1 MKSRIGTRDHL
12 VAAMCAQS
20 AVGRRERRQRC
31 KVPTMQTSNALNPQ
45 SPQAR
50 AIYDLAIPST
60 IIFALIFVIVT
71 GAIIY
76 AIFRF
81 RGRAGE
87 VDPKQIP
94 GNRSVEI
101 AWTIIPFLIV
111 ILLLAMTISAMNR
124 ADPPPAPSP
133 DLVVTGHQFWWQA
146 DYPRS
151 GVITANEIHIPTG
164 KPLSVRLE
172 SKDVLHEFWVPEL
185 TRKMSNVPG
194 QPNHIWLQA
203 DKPGTYIGQC
213 SEFCGTQHAWMRIL
227 VVADEPSKFEEWQ
240 RAQLQPGQAPTSDA
254 TAKGLALFQ
263 TSTCINCHA
272 IRGVAGADLRV
283 APDLTHV
290 GSRRQLAAGIIE
302 NTPTNMRLWLK
313 SPQHIKPGALM
324 PDFNFTDE
332 QLDQLAAYLSTL
344 Q

>member
-1 MKSRIGTRDHL
+1 MH
-12 VAAMCAQS
+12 
-20 AVGRRERRQRC
+20 
-31 KVPTMQTSNALNPQ
+31 TSNALNPQ
-45 SPQAR
+45 SPLAR
-50 AIYDLAIPST
+50 AIYDLGIVSGVV
-60 IIFALIFVIVT
+60 FALIFVIVT
-71 GAIIY
+71 DAIIY
-76 AIFRF
+76 AVFRF
-81 RGRAGE
+81 RARAGE
-87 VDPKQIP
+87 PDPKQIP
-94 GNRSVEI
+94 GNRKVEI

-111 ILLLAMTISAMNR
+111 VFLLVMTLSAMNR

-133 DLVVTGHQFWWQA
+133 DLVITGHQFWWQV
-146 DYPRS
+146 DYPGS

-172 SKDVLHEFWVPEL
+172 SKDVLHEFWVPKL

-194 QPNHIWLQA
+194 QSNHIWLQA
-203 DKPGTYIGQC
+203 AKPGTYIGQC

-227 VVADEPSKFEEWQ
+227 VVAEEPSKFEEWQ
-240 RAQLQPGQAPTSDA
+240 RAQLQTGQSPTND
-254 TAKGLALFQ
+254 TIAKGLALFQ

-272 IRGVAGADLRV
+272 IRGVTGADLRV

-290 GSRRQLAAGIIE
+290 ASRKQLAAGIIE
-302 NTPTNMRLWLK
+302 NTPANLRLWLK

-324 PDFNFTDE
+324 PDFTFTDE

>member
-1 MKSRIGTRDHL
+1 MPS
-12 VAAMCAQS
+12 
-20 AVGRRERRQRC
+20 
-31 KVPTMQTSNALNPQ
+31 SNALDPQ
-45 SPQAR
+45 SPLAR
-50 AIYDLAIPST
+50 AIYDLGIVST
-60 IIFALIFVIVT
+60 IIFALIFVVVT
-71 GAIIY
+71 GAITFS
-76 AIFRF
+76 IFRF
-81 RGRAGE
+81 RTRAGE
-87 VDPKQIP
+87 PDPRQIL
-94 GNRSVEI
+94 GNRKVEI

-111 ILLLAMTISAMNR
+111 ILLFVMTLGAMNR

-133 DLVVTGHQFWWQA
+133 DLVITGHQFWWQV
-146 DYPRS
+146 DYPGS

-172 SKDVLHEFWVPEL
+172 SKDVLHEFWVPKL

-203 DKPGTYIGQC
+203 DKTGDYIGQC

-227 VVADEPSKFEEWQ
+227 VVADEPAQFEEWQ
-240 RAQLQPGQAPTSDA
+240 RAQLQPAQAA
-254 TAKGLALFQ
+254 TTDVMAKGLAVFQ

-290 GSRRQLAAGIIE
+290 GSRKQLASGMMD
-302 NTPTNMRLWLK
+302 NTPANMRLWLK

-324 PDFNFTDE
+324 PDFTLTDE
-332 QLDQLAAYLSTL
+332 QLDQLATYLSTL
-344 Q
+344 K

>member
-1 MKSRIGTRDHL
+1 MH
-12 VAAMCAQS
+12 
-20 AVGRRERRQRC
+20 
-31 KVPTMQTSNALNPQ
+31 TSNALDPQ

-50 AIYDLAIPST
+50 AIYDLGIVAMIV
-60 IIFALIFVIVT
+60 FALIFVVVAGGIV
-71 GAIIY
+71 Y

-81 RGRAGE
+81 REREGE
-87 VDPKQIP
+87 PEPKQFA
-94 GNRSVEI
+94 GSEKVEI
-101 AWTIIPFLIV
+101 IWTVIPFLIV
-111 ILLLAMTISAMNR
+111 VFLFVLTLRGMNR

-146 DYPRS
+146 DYPAS

-164 KPLSVRLE
+164 KALSVRLE
-172 SKDVLHEFWVPEL
+172 SKDVLHEFWVPKL
-185 TRKMSNVPG
+185 TRKMTNVPG

-240 RAQLQPGQAPTSDA
+240 RAQLLPGQAPKSDA
-254 TAKGLALFQ
+254 TVKGLTLFQ

-290 GSRRQLAAGIIE
+290 ASRKQLAAGIIE
-302 NTPTNMRLWLK
+302 NTPANMRLWLK
-313 SPQHIKPGALM
+313 NPQHIKPGALM
-324 PDFNFTDE
+324 PDFEFTDE
-332 QLDQLAAYLSTL
+332 QLDQLTEYLSTL
-344 Q
+344 R